1 MDDSLITLAKQV
13 GRVPSMTLPLGSTEE
28 KRFQTLME
36 EIVMIDLHQ
45 HPMVCP
51 DSMDDFIQ
59 YLRLGD
65 YRWGYE
71 AIKHGGWSA
80 VATANAFRGMVG
92 SPELSH
98 IAFEDLV
105 DEVGMMVADVSKHH
119 DEAVKVTNAD
129 EILHARAQ
137 GKVGILPTVEHLA
150 IGDVLHRVDVLYS
163 LGVRMAGITYNL
175 QNSIGSG
182 LTERH
187 DCGLSNFGIE
197 VVHRMNDLGMAVDVS
212 HAGYKTALD
221 AIHHSKTPIIYS
233 HNASH
238 TLRPTWRT
246 RKDDELVACANK
258 GGLIAI
264 TAVPNSLSDDPLQNI
279 NCVLDH
285 YDYMVKLV
293 GLDHVGIGTDT
304 LVGDH
309 VAFHVKMLGKTL
321 IPNTPAPY
329 LDGLESPADGKN
341 IIRGFISRGYSDAD
355 ITKLAGGNALSF
367 IRRVMG

>member
-1 MDDSLITLAKQV
+1 MPA
-13 GRVPSMTLPLGSTEE
+13 
-28 KRFQTLME
+28 QT
-36 EIVMIDLHQ
+36 
-45 HPMVCP
+45 
-51 DSMDDFIQ
+51 
-59 YLRLGD
+59 R
-65 YRWGYE
+65 
-71 AIKHGGWSA
+71 
-80 VATANAFRGMVG
+80 
-92 SPELSH
+92 
-98 IAFEDLV
+98 
-105 DEVGMMVADVSKHH
+105 
-119 DEAVKVTNAD
+119 
-129 EILHARAQ
+129 
-137 GKVGILPTVEHLA
+137 
-150 IGDVLHRVDVLYS
+150 
-163 LGVRMAGITYNL
+163 
-175 QNSIGSG
+175 
-182 LTERH
+182 
-187 DCGLSNFGIE
+187 
-197 VVHRMNDLGMAVDVS
+197 
-212 HAGYKTALD
+212 
-221 AIHHSKTPIIYS
+221 
-233 HNASH
+233 
-238 TLRPTWRT
+238 
-246 RKDDELVACANK
+246 